1 MREFEGIDKALT
13 RIKGE
18 LANNAEN
25 LTDIDEHIT
34 REQKSLQKL
43 KLVQISEFMK
53 REPKGSLQT

>member
-43 KLVQISEFMK
+43 KLVPISEFMK